1 MSFLLAGPEA
11 SWGYLA
17 LRSTAEV
24 ALTAAGGTAA
34 CLIPAVLAECVRAS
48 SPGSGWPVTACP
60 SSSEP

>member
-24 ALTAAGGTAA
+24 ALMAAGGTAA
-34 CLIPAVLAECVRAS
+34 CLIPAVLANV
-48 SPGSGWPVTACP
+48 
-60 SSSEP
+60 SEHLPRVLAGP